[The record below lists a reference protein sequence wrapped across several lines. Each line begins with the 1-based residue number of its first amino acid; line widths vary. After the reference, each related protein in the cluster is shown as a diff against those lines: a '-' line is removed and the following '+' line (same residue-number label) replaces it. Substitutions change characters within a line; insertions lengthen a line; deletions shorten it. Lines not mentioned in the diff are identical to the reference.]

1 MRNSLSLPPYFQE
14 LRGERSGV
22 FGEPRSVVMEK
33 NVTQDQ
39 GQEKHTL
46 HILGRE
52 YTILSKLDEA
62 TFTRISGIVKEQ
74 INTLPA
80 GAKQDEKML
89 LACLQLAYTLD
100 KISRNC
106 STFLENDE

>member
-1 MRNSLSLPPYFQE
+1 M
-14 LRGERSGV
+14 
-22 FGEPRSVVMEK
+22 MEK
-33 NVTQDQ
+33 RETKSPE
-39 GQEKHTL
+39 QERHTL

-52 YTILSKLDEA
+52 YHVLSKLDEA

-74 INTLPA
+74 VNALPS

-100 KISRNC
+100 GISRRC
-106 STFLENDE
+106 AGFLEKNE

>member
-1 MRNSLSLPPYFQE
+1 
-14 LRGERSGV
+14 
-22 FGEPRSVVMEK
+22 MEK

-52 YTILSKLDEA
+52 YAILSKLDES

-74 INTLPA
+74 INALPA

-100 KISRNC
+100 KISRSC